1 MEDNKNKISIYAGVV
16 TAIVTGLFGTMN
28 LAIQN
33 NNPTIS
39 IILYSITVISV
50 VSIVIL
56 FIVKKTKR
64 DNRIIDINEL
74 LTLQKEID
82 RILLIRIRYKQCLAA
97 ENILFRMN
105 RSILNLFTEAL
116 KSYCDEK
123 KIDISPHIE
132 RAEPFLYYRE
142 ILEEINEENKNLLKT
157 TIEQNNFNKLSD
169 KEFEKYKEEKYQLFL
184 ANSESVRNAKYSEEI
199 CIVPMDYLLQK
210 KDKEIRDVCK
220 LSLYTMLDKIRE
232 ITILE
237 YEALEELQGKLNTL
251 KQKLR
256 G

>member
-1 MEDNKNKISIYAGVV
+1 MEDNKNKVSMFAGII
-16 TAIVTGLFGTMN
+16 TAVVTGLFGTMN

-33 NNPTIS
+33 NNPTVS
-39 IILYSITVISV
+39 IILYTLTLISLIMI
-50 VSIVIL
+50 IVL
-56 FIVKKTKR
+56 FILKRVKIN
-64 DNRIIDINEL
+64 DRINEINEL
-74 LTLQKEID
+74 ITIQQEID
-82 RILLIRIRYKQCLAA
+82 KIHLIRIRYKQCLTA

-105 RSILNLFTEAL
+105 RTILNLFTEAL
-116 KSYCDEK
+116 KLYCDEK
-123 KIDISPHIE
+123 KIEITPHIE

-169 KEFEKYKEEKYQLFL
+169 KEFERYKEEKFQLFL
-184 ANSESVRNAKYSEEI
+184 ANAESVRNAKYSDEI

-237 YEALEELQGKLNTL
+237 YEAIDELQGKLNTL

>member
-1 MEDNKNKISIYAGVV
+1 MEDSKNKVSMFAGII

-33 NNPTIS
+33 NNPTVS
-39 IILYSITVISV
+39 IILYTLTLISLIMI
-50 VSIVIL
+50 IVL
-56 FIVKKTKR
+56 FILKRVKIN
-64 DNRIIDINEL
+64 DRINEINEL
-74 LTLQKEID
+74 ITIQQEID
-82 RILLIRIRYKQCLAA
+82 KIHLIRIRYKQCLTA

-105 RSILNLFTEAL
+105 RTILNLFTEAL
-116 KSYCDEK
+116 KLYCDEK
-123 KIDISPHIE
+123 KIEITPHIE

-169 KEFEKYKEEKYQLFL
+169 KEFERYKEEKYQLFL
-184 ANSESVRNAKYSEEI
+184 ANAESVRNAKYSDEI

-237 YEALEELQGKLNTL
+237 YEAIDELQGKLNTL

>member
-1 MEDNKNKISIYAGVV
+1 MEDSKNKVSMFAGII

-33 NNPTIS
+33 NNPTVS
-39 IILYSITVISV
+39 IILYTLTLISLIMI
-50 VSIVIL
+50 IVL
-56 FIVKKTKR
+56 FILKRVKIN
-64 DNRIIDINEL
+64 DRINEINEL
-74 LTLQKEID
+74 ITIQQEID
-82 RILLIRIRYKQCLAA
+82 KIHLIRIRYKQCLTA

-105 RSILNLFTEAL
+105 RTILNLFTEAL

-123 KIDISPHIE
+123 KINITPHIE

-169 KEFEKYKEEKYQLFL
+169 KEFERYKEEKYQLFL
-184 ANSESVRNAKYSEEI
+184 ANAESVRNAKYSDEI

-237 YEALEELQGKLNTL
+237 YEAIDELQGKLNAL

>member
-28 LAIQN
+28 LAIQK
-33 NNPTIS
+33 NNPTVS
-39 IILYSITVISV
+39 IILYTLTLISLIMI
-50 VSIVIL
+50 IVL
-56 FIVKKTKR
+56 FILKR
-64 DNRIIDINEL
+64 IKSNDKIIDLNEL

-82 RILLIRIRYKQCLAA
+82 RISLIRIRYKQCLAA

-116 KSYCDEK
+116 KSYCEEK

-184 ANSESVRNAKYSEEI
+184 ANSESVRNSKYSEEI

-237 YEALEELQGKLNTL
+237 YEAIEELQGKLNTL